1 MTKEEWSLLVKAI
14 KSAYP
19 NQTFCPDSYSL
30 ELYYRMLQ
38 DIPYEVLNIVI
49 QRHIATNRYPP
60 TIADLR
66 GSVSPKEKEWSE
78 GWEEVKRAIRN
89 YGSYREKEALDS
101 MSPLTRE
108 IVQRFGFKEICMS
121 ENEDV
126 YRANFR
132 MAYEQSAKKNNEVN
146 VLPETVKARLNGILQ
161 IGEGI

>member
-14 KSAYP
+14 KSAYS

-38 DIPYEVLNIVI
+38 DIPYEVLNIAI

-66 GSVSPKEKEWSE
+66 GSVSPKEKDWSE

-89 YGSYREKEALDS
+89 YGSYREKDALDS

-146 VLPETVKARLNGILQ
+146 VLPETVRVRLNGILQ
-161 IGEGI
+161 IGERI

>member
-1 MTKEEWSLLVKAI
+1 MTIEQFTVLVKAM
-14 KSAYP
+14 KTAYQSP
-19 NQTFCPDSYSL
+19 NFIADDYAVKLWYSMLKDS
-30 ELYYRMLQ
+30 
-38 DIPYEVLNIVI
+38 PYEALNIAI

-66 GSVSPKEKEWSE
+66 GSVSPKEKDWSE
-78 GWEEVKRAIRN
+78 GWEEVKRAIRK

-126 YRANFR
+126 SRANFR
-132 MAYEQSAKKNNEVN
+132 MAYEQSAKKNNELN
-146 VLPETVKARLNGILQ
+146 VLPETVKVRLNGILQ

>member
-1 MTKEEWSLLVKAI
+1 MTKEEWSLLVKAV

-38 DIPYEVLNIVI
+38 DIPYEALNIAI
-49 QRHIATNRYPP
+49 QRHIATNKYPP
-60 TIADLR
+60 TIAELR
-66 GSVSPKEKEWSE
+66 GSVSPKEKDWSE
-78 GWEEVKRAIRN
+78 GWAEVKKAIRL
-89 YGSYREKEALDS
+89 YGMPREKEALDS

-108 IVQRFGFKEICMS
+108 IVQRFGFKEICLT

-146 VLPETVKARLNGILQ
+146 VLPETVRARLNGILQ